1 MNYLLCHNLCLFSYF
16 KRVTQTLSLRVVEC
30 TDFAN
35 FPFAVLQDL
44 LALFAAGSRTR
55 AGDDSQNLVLAHNQ
69 QLFAVDLDL

>member
-1 MNYLLCHNLCLFSYF
+1 MNYLLCHKTLSLLLL
-16 KRVTQTLSLRVVEC
+16 KGVTQTLSLRVVES
-30 TDFAN
+30 DFAN

-69 QLFAVDLDL
+69 QLFAVYRDL